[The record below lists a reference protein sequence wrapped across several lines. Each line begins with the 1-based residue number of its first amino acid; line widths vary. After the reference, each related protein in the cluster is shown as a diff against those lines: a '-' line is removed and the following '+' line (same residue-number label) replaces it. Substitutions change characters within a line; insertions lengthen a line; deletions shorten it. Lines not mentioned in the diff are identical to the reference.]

1 MDTLNLH
8 LWTCDVGADAGS
20 ASGFAEMI
28 ADRVSRSW
36 ADGADLVVF
45 PEFAWLG
52 VERYMEGPDPVSAVA
67 RWFWGTIWPDL
78 RGGLAQPEKAAVLGT
93 VPFVSGD
100 GRLFNRAPILAGEDA
115 FYQDKLHLTPW
126 ESAFAPGDVLGIWEF
141 RGLRLATVVC
151 LDIEI
156 PELAVALRA
165 AEVDAIIVPSAT
177 DGVLGSE
184 RVCRC
189 ADARAVELACQVAVC
204 PLVGRAESALVD
216 ENLGRFAFFSPS
228 QSPFAECDRRI
239 SGDMLT
245 SGFHRMEVT
254 LDPARVRACRALREE
269 TVPARLRPE
278 IVRLETE
285 PHRFI

>member
-1 MDTLNLH
+1 MDPLSLH
-8 LWTCDVGADAGS
+8 LWTCDVGADAGG
-20 ASGFAEMI
+20 AAGFAEMI
-28 ADRVSRSW
+28 VGRVSQSW

-52 VERYMEGPDPVSAVA
+52 AERYMEGPDPVIAVA
-67 RWFWGTIWPDL
+67 EWFWETIWPGL
-78 RGGLAQPEKAAVLGT
+78 RSGLAKPGKAVVLGT

-100 GRLFNRAPILAGEDA
+100 GRLFNRAPILAGDNV

-126 ESAFAPGDVLGIWEF
+126 ESAFTPGDVLRIWEF

-165 AEVDAIIVPSAT
+165 AEVDAILVPSAT

-189 ADARAVELACQVAVC
+189 ADARAAELACQVAVC
-204 PLVGRAESALVD
+204 PLVGRAGSALVD
-216 ENLGRFAFFSPS
+216 MNLGRFACYSPS
-228 QSPFAECDRRI
+228 QSPFAGCDRRI

-245 SGFHRMEVT
+245 SGFHRMEIT
-254 LDPARVRACRALREE
+254 LDPSRVRACRALREE

-278 IVRLETE
+278 TVRLEPE
-285 PHRFI
+285 PNRSL

>member
-36 ADGADLVVF
+36 ADGADLVVL

-52 VERYMEGPDPVSAVA
+52 AERYMEGPDPVSAVA

-78 RGGLAQPEKAAVLGT
+78 RGGLAQPGKAAVLGT

-126 ESAFAPGDVLGIWEF
+126 ESAFTPGDVLRVWEF

-165 AEVDAIIVPSAT
+165 AEVDAILVPSAT

-216 ENLGRFAFFSPS
+216 VNLGRMSFFSPS
-228 QSPFAECDRRI
+228 QSPFAGCDRRI

-245 SGFHRMEVT
+245 NGFHRMEIN
-254 LDPARVRACRALREE
+254 LDPSRVRACRALREE
-269 TVPARLRPE
+269 TVPARLRPR
-278 IVRLETE
+278 IVRLEPE
-285 PHRFI
+285 PNRLI